1 MERIA
6 ATVRDEAKAARE
18 ETCWWSQGHNG
29 AVVAIGPRNIRTWA
43 VLAQRML
50 AVEDTTL
57 RVPFSSLLSRHAT
70 VSSTGVSRA
79 WCIVPAMNGIESHLL
94 KESESNVS
102 FSFFFIIYC
111 RFRTCLKMA
120 GTASANFIGKIFFD
134 VLRTKCF
141 ILKPQKVCTKWSWT
155 GKCQHYEYRKQ
166 AHVRDNVPYH

>member
-29 AVVAIGPRNIRTWA
+29 AVVAIEPRNIRTWA

-102 FSFFFIIYC
+102 FSFFFFSSVVDFERVWRWRAQHRQILSA
-111 RFRTCLKMA
+111 RFSSM
-120 GTASANFIGKIFFD
+120 F
-134 VLRTKCF
+134 
-141 ILKPQKVCTKWSWT
+141 
-155 GKCQHYEYRKQ
+155 
-166 AHVRDNVPYH
+166 